1 MKLEGIDPEHPSRY
15 CVLTVVEVVG
25 KFVLISFFFYICYIK
40 INLTYLNYIFD
51 IFRLP
56 NTFTFR
62 WIFRKL

>member
-25 KFVLISFFFYICYIK
+25 KFVLISFFYICNIK
-40 INLTYLNYIFD
+40 TNLTYLNYIFD
-51 IFRLP
+51 IFRLS